1 MFRRRKQKT
10 CPHLFLFGCPYCST
24 GTDQEGAETVVASA
38 EVQPASKPV
47 VTFAFLDDDDIPP
60 MPATPIAEVAGNG
73 SDGAG
78 KHITEVAESLPS
90 FVSQETNGHQQ
101 SLAAAD
107 VSLTNGATTNGA
119 TDGEMPVTTGLAEA
133 DEDAKFAP
141 AFFAPALRLNLNG
154 TAVVP
159 PASVEAAPTEKEAA
173 IVGSDSEKSDI
184 IRVSLNDTLN
194 NVLPSSLNPVAVSA
208 ETVFAEVVAETAAL
222 TRDVPRA
229 ENLALVSSERLRPAE
244 VSPMRTA
251 SSSMT
256 SETAFPTLAT
266 SSPSVGTR
274 KRKSRFSL
282 SRLRTLVSDS
292 LAIDMGSTSTI
303 IAVHGRG
310 IVVDEPSVVALH
322 KLTGEPVAFG
332 YEAHQM
338 QGREAREITVVSPLV
353 NGVVADWEVTQAM
366 LDHFVKAAHS
376 GFSHFSRR
384 AIMSIVS
391 GITQVEQRA
400 LLQAVERARINR
412 TFMVEEGLAAALGG
426 GVPPDD
432 DRGSAVV
439 DIGGSTTNVA
449 AVAQGKIVHAHAERI
464 GGNDINS
471 AIVEHM
477 RRHHGLGIGQ
487 QSAENL
493 KIELGC
499 ATVPDNLGRTKLV
512 KGRDIQTGSPGASEV
527 TAGEIYAV
535 AHPILHQI
543 AKTVNQAL
551 TELPSEVAAD
561 IYDRGLILTGG
572 GALLTGFV
580 DYLNTETR
588 LPVRL
593 ADEPR
598 FAIVRGLAQMF
609 EDPSLLHRIV
619 RQEELELLEAEAQAF
634 ES

>member
-24 GTDQEGAETVVASA
+24 DTEPESDAPHPVAL
-38 EVQPASKPV
+38 
-47 VTFAFLDDDDIPP
+47 FDDVPP
-60 MPATPIAEVAGNG
+60 MPLPVTP
-73 SDGAG
+73 
-78 KHITEVAESLPS
+78 L
-90 FVSQETNGHQQ
+90 
-101 SLAAAD
+101 
-107 VSLTNGATTNGA
+107 NGATLANDEVTALGVTSGNENQPLTENAVKDITKIPLPFMAGVTNGSA
-119 TDGEMPVTTGLAEA
+119 TLAPEVLPSAPVEIPL
-133 DEDAKFAP
+133 DP
-141 AFFAPALRLNLNG
+141 LPV
-154 TAVVP
+154 AVVEAP
-159 PASVEAAPTEKEAA
+159 PTDPLTLTETMAAPNLATPEAVRVEVA
-173 IVGSDSEKSDI
+173 QSPSIVESNGISEKSTAI
-184 IRVSLNDTLN
+184 EVSVNDTPN
-194 NVLPSSLNPVAVSA
+194 SLPFSLTPSVVSA
-208 ETVFAEVVAETAAL
+208 ETIFAEVMAETVAL
-222 TRDVPRA
+222 SRDNLRTDD
-229 ENLALVSSERLRPAE
+229 NLALTPAERPALPR
-244 VSPMRTA
+244 VSPMRSV
-251 SSSMT
+251 SSNMT
-256 SETAFPTLAT
+256 SETAFPTLAAA
-266 SSPSVGTR
+266 PLPAVAR

-366 LDHFVKAAHS
+366 LDHFVRAAHS

-499 ATVPDNLGRTKLV
+499 ATVPDDLGRTKLV

-609 EDPSLLHRIV
+609 EDPSLLQRIV